1 MNSRELFGMVALTG
15 LLVVGLLAGLV
26 DRVQAAPLAEA
37 KLSPTSAGIDF
48 GWLKIALSRPNL
60 SIKQAPILSVVLP
73 PHKPFLQE
81 TPVLTVTKTADPDPA
96 LAGGVLTY
104 TIVVTGD
111 SITNVTG
118 VVITDTLDS
127 RVSYQAASHG
137 GNHSAGVVTWTV
149 DEIAAGQAITR
160 TVSVTVSQVTS
171 GTLLSNTAEV
181 ISTEGA
187 SSTHTIATTVN
198 AVADLAISKTNGQT
212 QTVPGQV
219 VTYTIVVSNSTGPS
233 VVTGATVID
242 NFPAMLSGMT
252 WICTA
257 SGGATCTAGGS
268 NNIADTVDLPVGSWL
283 TYTATG
289 TVNPA
294 AIGLL
299 ANTAL
304 VTVPTAVYDP
314 VADNNSAGD
323 IDTLAPQANL
333 TITKTNNQLET
344 VPGLTTTYT
353 IVVSNAGP
361 SVVTGATVID
371 NFPASLTNVNWTCSA
386 ANGGSCT
393 ATGPDNIDDTVNLPV
408 GGSVTYVV
416 TGAVSASA
424 TGQLTNT
431 ASVSTPAEVN
441 DPNSSDNS
449 AADTDTLTPRA
460 DLAISKTNNQLETVP
475 GLTTTYTIIVSN
487 SVGPSDI
494 SGAIVSDAFP
504 FLTGVTWSC
513 AGLGGGS
520 CPADSGNGNLNHNV
534 DLPVGSLVT
543 FWVTGTVL
551 ADATGQLVN
560 TAVVTV
566 PAGAVDPNSSDNSAT
581 DTDTLTPRADLAISK
596 SNGQSAVV
604 PGEQTTYTII
614 VTNTGPSAVT
624 GATVLDAFPSLN
636 NVIWNC
642 TGSGGGICPAN
653 GSGNLN
659 QSVSLPVGSRVTFT
673 ATGTVDPAARG
684 LLTNTATVTVPPG
697 VTDPSPGNNSASD
710 SDNLTPKADLHLFK
724 IGLPSQVI
732 AGNPLTYVF
741 TVTNIGPSNATGVTL
756 ADNLPTGLIFQSAT
770 PSQGNCLGTVSISCD
785 LGTIANGANATV
797 TIQVTVD
804 PSILPGTLINIAN
817 VLGVEN
823 DPIGGNNIA
832 STQNSV
838 IVETD
843 LAISKTDAA
852 DPTLLGNPLT
862 YTLAITNHGPSN
874 AAGVVITDTLPATVT
889 FVSAQSTLGNCSGT
903 GPVTCTLGVMNRG
916 STATVTIVVNPLQTG
931 LLSNLANVVGNQTDP
946 TAANNSAAES
956 TQVNAEADLVVSMTG
971 SPNPVFPGN
980 NLTYNIT
987 VVNKGPSP
995 AVGAV
1000 VTATLPAG
1008 VSYVSATASPGSCS
1022 GTGPVSCNLGNLAR
1036 NGTATAT
1043 IVVKVGD
1050 ATQGT
1055 LVNSA
1060 SAASSRT
1067 DPVPGNN
1074 SATLNILV
1082 GAFKR
1087 VYLPIVFK
1095 PAPTELYVHNDNTGG
1110 NVTFI
1115 IRNYS
1120 TNAEVTRC
1128 IVANGATLPCDHDN
1142 DGSNI
1147 FPPGLYKVEVF
1158 AVCGSDAFDRIYDSG
1173 RQTTRVFCK

>member
-1 MNSRELFGMVALTG
+1 MNSRKLFGMVTLTG
-15 LLVVGLLAGLV
+15 LLVISLLAGLV
-26 DRVQAAPLAEA
+26 GRVQAAPVA
-37 KLSPTSAGIDF
+37 KATLESTSARIDF
-48 GWLKIALSRPNL
+48 GRSETTLTRPKL
-60 SIKQAPILSVVLP
+60 SIKQDPILFVGLP
-73 PHKPFLQE
+73 PPKPFLQE
-81 TPVLTVTKTADPDPA
+81 TPVLTVTKTAEPDPA

-104 TIVVTGD
+104 TIVVAGD
-111 SITNVTG
+111 PITDVTG
-118 VVITDTLDS
+118 VVITDSLDS
-127 RVSYQAASHG
+127 RVSYQAASDG
-137 GNHSAGVVTWTV
+137 GNHSDGVVTWTV

-181 ISTEGA
+181 TSTEGA
-187 SSTHTIATTVN
+187 SSTHTIATPVN
-198 AVADLAISKTNGQT
+198 AVADLSISKTNGQT

-219 VTYTIVVSNSTGPS
+219 VTYTIAVSNSTGPS

-242 NFPAMLSGMT
+242 NFPTTLPDMT

-268 NNIADTVDLPVGSWL
+268 SNIADTVDLPVGS
-283 TYTATG
+283 
-289 TVNPA
+289 
-294 AIGLL
+294 
-299 ANTAL
+299 
-304 VTVPTAVYDP
+304 
-314 VADNNSAGD
+314 
-323 IDTLAPQANL
+323 
-333 TITKTNNQLET
+333 
-344 VPGLTTTYT
+344 
-353 IVVSNAGP
+353 
-361 SVVTGATVID
+361 
-371 NFPASLTNVNWTCSA
+371 
-386 ANGGSCT
+386 
-393 ATGPDNIDDTVNLPV
+393 
-408 GGSVTYVV
+408 SVTYVV
-416 TGAVSASA
+416 SGTVSASA

-441 DPNSSDNS
+441 DPNSGNNS
-449 AADTDTLTPRA
+449 ATDTDTLTPQA
-460 DLAISKTNNQLETVP
+460 DLAISKTSNQLETVP
-475 GLTTTYTIIVSN
+475 GLTTTYTIVVSN

-494 SGAIVSDAFP
+494 SGAIVTDTFP

-513 AGLGGGS
+513 AGSAGGS

-566 PAGAVDPNSSDNSAT
+566 PAGAADPNSGNNSAA

-614 VTNTGPSAVT
+614 VTNTGPSVVT

-636 NVIWNC
+636 DVTWNC
-642 TGSGGGICPAN
+642 TGSGGGECPAAN
-653 GSGNLN
+653 GSGNLDDPVN
-659 QSVSLPVGSRVTFT
+659 LAVGSRVTFT

-684 LLTNTATVTVPPG
+684 SLTNTATVTVPLG
-697 VTDPSPGNNSASD
+697 VTDPSLSNNSASD
-710 SDNLTPKADLHLFK
+710 IDSLTPKADLLVTK
-724 IGLPSQVI
+724 SASPNPVI
-732 AGNPLTYVF
+732 AGNILTYSLI
-741 TVTNIGPSNATGVTL
+741 VTNFGPSNATEVTLVDQLPSTGVT
-756 ADNLPTGLIFQSAT
+756 FVSVT
-770 PSQGNCLGTVSISCD
+770 PSQGSCSQGVSQVLCS
-785 LGTIANGANATV
+785 LSTIPKNGVVTV
-797 TIQVTVD
+797 TIQVSVD
-804 PSILPGTLINIAN
+804 PSYQD
-817 VLGVEN
+817 LGL
-823 DPIGGNNIA
+823 
-832 STQNSV
+832 QNSASVYLAEEDPNGQNNSIQPPLFTQV
-838 IVETD
+838 IVRTD

-862 YTLAITNHGPSN
+862 YTLAITNYGPSN
-874 AAGVVITDTLPATVT
+874 ATGVVVTDTLPATVSL
-889 FVSAQSTLGNCSGT
+889 VSAQSTLGNCSGT
-903 GPVTCTLGVMNRG
+903 GPVTCTLGAMNRG

-931 LLSNLANVVGNQTDP
+931 LLSNSANVAGNQTDP
-946 TAANNSAAES
+946 TAANNAVTES
-956 TQVNAEADLVVSMTG
+956 TQVNAEADLVVSMAG

-980 NLTYNIT
+980 NLTYNLT

-995 AVGAV
+995 AVGTV

-1008 VSYVSATASPGSCS
+1008 VSYVSATANPGSCS

-1050 ATQGT
+1050 ATQGP
-1055 LVNSA
+1055 LENSA
-1060 SAASSRT
+1060 SVSSSRA

-1074 SATLNILV
+1074 SAPLNISV
-1082 GAFKR
+1082 GQFKR
-1087 VYLPIVFK
+1087 VYLPMVFK

-1110 NVTFI
+1110 NLTFI
-1115 IRNYS
+1115 VRNYS

-1128 IVANGATLPCDHDN
+1128 IVTNGATIPCDHDN

-1158 AVCGSDAFDRIYDSG
+1158 AVCGSDRFDRIYDSG
-1173 RQTTRVFCK
+1173 RQTTRVFCR